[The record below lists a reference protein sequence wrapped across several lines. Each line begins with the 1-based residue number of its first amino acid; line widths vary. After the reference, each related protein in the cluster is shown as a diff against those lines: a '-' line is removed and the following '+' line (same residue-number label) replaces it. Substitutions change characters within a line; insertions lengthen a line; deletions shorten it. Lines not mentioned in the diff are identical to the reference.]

1 MLTQITAIVPV
12 GTAHIIP
19 TSPAQI
25 SPETS
30 LDELNAIKSAWTQAA
45 REMNYPAKACH
56 VAFWLGREII
66 THPREHV
73 YKVWSGGN
81 VYLLVREY
89 EEAYRAADG
98 TCMKVCILLGFIG
111 EPDLTHKNPVDQILL
126 DAMVPTAANDPA
138 VGRVVDLVAKNVQ
151 TATSHHRRGRA
162 RIVHANVVDVVPC
175 DQGIRSVDLDAAG
188 PGLMDVAIDDATI
201 GQLSHRDAQ
210 TAYIADYQ
218 AF

>member
-12 GTAHIIP
+12 ETAHIVP

-25 SPETS
+25 NPETS
-30 LDELNAIKSAWTQAA
+30 LNELIAIKSAWTQAV

-73 YKVWSGGN
+73 YKVWSSGN
-81 VYLLVREY
+81 VHLLVREY

-111 EPDLTHKNPVDQILL
+111 EPDLTHKNLVDQILL
-126 DAMVPTAANDPA
+126 SAGMS
-138 VGRVVDLVAKNVQ
+138 RVVNWRW
-151 TATSHHRRGRA
+151 S
-162 RIVHANVVDVVPC
+162 IF
-175 DQGIRSVDLDAAG
+175 AG
-188 PGLMDVAIDDATI
+188 EIKEWEENYFIPGNWMDVFLAAETEANEIAARAEIDQHEI
-201 GQLSHRDAQ
+201 ERQQLLVELLVGSD
-210 TAYIADYQ
+210 I
-218 AF
+218 